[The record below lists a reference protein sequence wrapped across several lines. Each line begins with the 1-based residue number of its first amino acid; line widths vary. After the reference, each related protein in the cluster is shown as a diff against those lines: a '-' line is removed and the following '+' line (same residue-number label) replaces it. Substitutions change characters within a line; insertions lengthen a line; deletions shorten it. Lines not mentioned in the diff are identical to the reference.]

1 MAFKLIDIDKWH
13 RKEFYLHYI
22 DNVVC
27 SYSATVDLDITPL
40 RGQRLYA
47 AMLWMITDTV
57 NEYEEFRTYLSS
69 KGLGIFDAM
78 HPSYTIFNQRNKN
91 FSVIWTEFSAEYAIF
106 LRRYQHDVSQYSAST
121 ALAPKPEKPEN
132 TFDVSMIP
140 WMTFTSFNLNIFG
153 DGKYLLPIFTMGKAF
168 IREEKTYLPLS
179 IQVHHA
185 VCDGYHV
192 SRFVDT
198 LQKKIYSFPSN
209 A

>member
-1 MAFKLIDIDKWH
+1 
-13 RKEFYLHYI
+13 
-22 DNVVC
+22 
-27 SYSATVDLDITPL
+27 
-40 RGQRLYA
+40 
-47 AMLWMITDTV
+47 
-57 NEYEEFRTYLSS
+57 
-69 KGLGIFDAM
+69 
-78 HPSYTIFNQRNKN
+78 
-91 FSVIWTEFSAEYAIF
+91 
-106 LRRYQHDVSQYSAST
+106 
-121 ALAPKPEKPEN
+121 
-132 TFDVSMIP
+132 MIP

-198 LQKKIYSFPSN
+198 LQRKIYSFPAN